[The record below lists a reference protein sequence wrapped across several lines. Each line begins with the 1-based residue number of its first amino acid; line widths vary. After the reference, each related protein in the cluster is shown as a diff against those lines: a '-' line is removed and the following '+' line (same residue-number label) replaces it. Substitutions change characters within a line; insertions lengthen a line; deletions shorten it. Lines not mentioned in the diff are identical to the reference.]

1 MDLHNNRIGR
11 QIAIELL
18 ESGSNISKQS
28 VIDKIIEYKDKF
40 IVTKPTGN
48 WGK

>member
-18 ESGSNISKQS
+18 ESGSNISRQS
-28 VIDKIIEYKDKF
+28 IIDKIIEYKDKL
-40 IVTKPTGN
+40 IVKERTG
-48 WGK
+48 KREK